1 LVRMVPM
8 PDPEER
14 PDLQQVHARVFF
26 FCGQCTTRREGE
38 RERERVREEREREK
52 ERKKRERERERKR
65 ERERE
70 RERKREREEKAHR
83 TSPHR
88 LHLFHNSKFARGS
101 RA

>member
-26 FCGQCTTRREGE
+26 FCGQCTTR
-38 RERERVREEREREK
+38 
-52 ERKKRERERERKR
+52 
-65 ERERE
+65 RERE